1 MVNPKN
7 YFSQPTKGFTLIEL
21 LVVIAILAVLMSV
34 VVITINPAE
43 MLKKSRDSRRVSD
56 LDALRT
62 ALNLYLSEDKDFTS
76 LDNTKAY
83 LSLSGSPCTVASYGG
98 KTATQCVADPRKVD
112 GNGWIPLNFTS
123 LSIRS
128 PLSSLPVDPTNSN
141 PYFYAF
147 TVSSTKTMY
156 ELNAKLEANSN
167 SGLMSSDGGNS
178 ATVYEIGS
186 DLTLFN

>member
-1 MVNPKN
+1 MVNSKN
-7 YFSQPTKGFTLIEL
+7 SFSQPTKGFTLIEL

-76 LDNTKAY
+76 LDNNKAY
-83 LSLSGSPCTVASYGG
+83 LSLSGSPCAVASYGG
-98 KTATQCVADPRKVD
+98 KATQCVADPRKVD
-112 GNGWIPLNFTS
+112 GSGWIPLNFTS

-141 PYFYAF
+141 SYFYAF